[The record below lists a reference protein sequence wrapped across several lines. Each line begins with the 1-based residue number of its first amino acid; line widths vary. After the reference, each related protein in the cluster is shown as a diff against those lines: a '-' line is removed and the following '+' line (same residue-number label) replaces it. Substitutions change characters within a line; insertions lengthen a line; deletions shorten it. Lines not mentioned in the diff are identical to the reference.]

1 MYVCMYVSLSLSAA
15 MHSVLRFS
23 GGPSGTRTHRAPVFP
38 PGGDGMTLHSHT
50 IVCGSQHF
58 SDKAT
63 VIHSI
68 TFVEIFDRVQPSRF
82 YRHVCF
88 NGGDARPWVSTAI
101 SCLFTY
107 IYIYMYIHTIYM
119 YVHIHIYTAL
129 SCITC
134 FNLKITLYDFWNMM
148 FHV

>member
-1 MYVCMYVSLSLSAA
+1 MYVSLFLSAA
-15 MHSVLRFS
+15 IHSVLRFS

-68 TFVEIFDRVQPSRF
+68 HTF
-82 YRHVCF
+82 
-88 NGGDARPWVSTAI
+88 
-101 SCLFTY
+101 
-107 IYIYMYIHTIYM
+107 
-119 YVHIHIYTAL
+119 
-129 SCITC
+129 
-134 FNLKITLYDFWNMM
+134 
-148 FHV
+148 

>member
-1 MYVCMYVSLSLSAA
+1 
-15 MHSVLRFS
+15 MHSALRFS

-50 IVCGSQHF
+50 SGSQHF

-68 TFVEIFDRVQPSRF
+68 HTFVEIFDRVQPSRF

-88 NGGDARPWVSTAI
+88 NGGDAGPCVSTAI

-107 IYIYMYIHTIYM
+107 NIYIYTYIFVFLIYIQYTCM
-119 YVHIHIYTAL
+119 YVHIHIYIAL

-134 FNLKITLYDFWNMM
+134 FYLKFTLYDI
-148 FHV
+148 